1 MKRLVLMA
9 AVAGTAGLTACGGGE
24 VVVQVYTTPEDGQ
37 PTAVPDLPVRAL
49 PYDRD
54 AIFDSLRAAY
64 VAQEPEV
71 PAELSLLRDSIAE
84 MNQRWSV
91 MNARWGEGRDSLRT
105 LREEMQRIPRM
116 NPRYLPLFN
125 RFNALERE
133 VNAAKQESDQA
144 FARFENMQRRY
155 AARADEIRL
164 AREQWAD
171 AAYADIDRVIDARLR
186 EGRLQEA
193 VDTTDANG
201 IARFRGLRSGTWWIH
216 ARYDLP
222 FDELYWNVPVEV
234 GGELQVQLTREN
246 AQVRPKL

>member
-1 MKRLVLMA
+1 
-9 AVAGTAGLTACGGGE
+9 
-24 VVVQVYTTPEDGQ
+24 
-37 PTAVPDLPVRAL
+37 
-49 PYDRD
+49 
-54 AIFDSLRAAY
+54 
-64 VAQEPEV
+64 
-71 PAELSLLRDSIAE
+71 
-84 MNQRWSV
+84 
-91 MNARWGEGRDSLRT
+91 LRT
-105 LREEMQRIPRM
+105 LREEMERIPRM